1 MDQCFCS
8 PGRSRRGSA
17 REGAANAGHPGSTTG
32 RDINPRYQRARIEE
46 ADERDYAAARS
57 GEHEC
62 ICTTALRAHCTS
74 DRARSCSP
82 ATL

>member
-1 MDQCFCS
+1 MLLQSGD
-8 PGRSRRGSA
+8 RGVA
-17 REGAANAGHPGSTTG
+17 ERGKGAVYPNAGIRGVPRVAISTL
-32 RDINPRYQRARIEE
+32 RYQRARIEE
-46 ADERDYAAARS
+46 ADERDYAAARP

-62 ICTTALRAHCTS
+62 TRTVALRAHCTK